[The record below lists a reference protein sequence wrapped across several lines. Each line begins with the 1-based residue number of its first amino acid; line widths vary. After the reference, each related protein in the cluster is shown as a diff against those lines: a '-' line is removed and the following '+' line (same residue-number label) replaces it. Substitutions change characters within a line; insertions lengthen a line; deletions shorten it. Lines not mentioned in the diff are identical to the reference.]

1 MKQLRKDDRYLKKR
15 LSKAIRKG
23 AVDTMKLTLDQLRDE
38 LKKAE
43 EQTRSI
49 RLSKKELEKQIN
61 QYDQ

>member
-1 MKQLRKDDRYLKKR
+1 MKQLRKDDRYRKKR

-23 AVDTMKLTLDQLRDE
+23 AVDTIKLTLDQLRDE

-61 QYDQ
+61 